1 MAAGASMLPF
11 KGSSPAAMAALA
23 PSYYPPA
30 LTGLRGSHPGSNEHA
45 HSRALE
51 GRTDWGP
58 TTNLNEDYDL
68 VVVGGGISRLAAA
81 YFFQQERGWDKK
93 VLILDNH
100 DDFGGHAKRNEHNI
114 DGVLRLG
121 EGGSESLEG
130 TKEYGE
136 VVLNLLKDIGIDMER
151 FETSYDTDFYKRHNL
166 GPAMYF
172 NKKVFGQDKIVKHPF
187 CDYPGFIEGLMRP
200 TLPIDEAVRQTP
212 LSERGKDQLLRII
225 KADQSVLG
233 VPKEELKAY
242 VDNVSY
248 FDYLKNTLGV
258 DDPAVLQIARHTS
271 VDYTEGGTDALS
283 LGDVLASGPLGG
295 DPMVGWKDAL
305 GEGAYQKYINQEGGT
320 YAVEDPFINH
330 FPDGNATIARLL
342 VKKMIPNV
350 GPGANAEE
358 IILSKFNYG
367 ELDKPDNSARLR
379 LNSTVVNVRHNGDPQ
394 NSSEVSA
401 NYINDNKSYR
411 VKGKNVVMACYNMM
425 IPHIVPD
432 LPEEQYAALKAL
444 TKVPLQY
451 STVGVR
457 NWRAM
462 KELGIGIVMCPG
474 NMHQAVNMDYPV
486 SMGGYEY
493 TRSPDE
499 PCVLH
504 MRCAPRGDTV
514 GAPLRQQ
521 FAEARYRMLGLTF
534 DDYEQEIR
542 QHLSGMFPKELFEF
556 DRDVASITVNRWAHG
571 YSHGDPGPVG
581 RQPFGRI
588 TIANSDAND
597 TSLADNAIK
606 QAYRAV
612 KELPR

>member
-1 MAAGASMLPF
+1 MRATPF
-11 KGSSPAAMAALA
+11 FK
-23 PSYYPPA
+23 
-30 LTGLRGSHPGSNEHA
+30 
-45 HSRALE
+45 
-51 GRTDWGP
+51 
-58 TTNLNEDYDL
+58 
-68 VVVGGGISRLAAA
+68 
-81 YFFQQERGWDKK
+81 
-93 VLILDNH
+93 
-100 DDFGGHAKRNEHNI
+100 
-114 DGVLRLG
+114 
-121 EGGSESLEG
+121 
-130 TKEYGE
+130 
-136 VVLNLLKDIGIDMER
+136 
-151 FETSYDTDFYKRHNL
+151 
-166 GPAMYF
+166 
-172 NKKVFGQDKIVKHPF
+172 
-187 CDYPGFIEGLMRP
+187 
-200 TLPIDEAVRQTP
+200 
-212 LSERGKDQLLRII
+212 LLRII

-248 FDYLKNTLGV
+248 FDYLMKNTLGV

-444 TKVPLQY
+444 TKVA
-451 STVGVR
+451 T
-457 NWRAM
+457 A
-462 KELGIGIVMCPG
+462 
-474 NMHQAVNMDYPV
+474 
-486 SMGGYEY
+486 
-493 TRSPDE
+493 
-499 PCVLH
+499 VLH
-504 MRCAPRGDTV
+504 SRRAKLEGHERAGNRHRHVPREHAP
-514 GAPLRQQ
+514 
-521 FAEARYRMLGLTF
+521 
-534 DDYEQEIR
+534 
-542 QHLSGMFPKELFEF
+542 
-556 DRDVASITVNRWAHG
+556 
-571 YSHGDPGPVG
+571 G
-581 RQPFGRI
+581 RQYG
-588 TIANSDAND
+588 
-597 TSLADNAIK
+597 
-606 QAYRAV
+606 
-612 KELPR
+612 LPGQHGWL